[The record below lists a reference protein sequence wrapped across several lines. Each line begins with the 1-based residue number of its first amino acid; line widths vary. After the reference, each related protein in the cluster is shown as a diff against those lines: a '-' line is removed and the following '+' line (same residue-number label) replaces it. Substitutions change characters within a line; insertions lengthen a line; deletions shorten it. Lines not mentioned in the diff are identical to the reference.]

1 MSQLLSTEQNRI
13 RDELLGLI
21 DRPQSP
27 QPAVLIGLFGPA
39 GSGKTTVLESLSRT
53 SVTQA
58 ARTRNHRR
66 VTGLNIDACAI
77 PNYMLPWQHVLAQVL
92 DRLDE
97 QALPSEIDVIK
108 GLRSKLVALIK
119 RDPKMTAQDEDAA
132 IVVFT
137 KQFRQAIPGLI
148 SSSITQANN
157 VLLVGIDHLDKIDA
171 NTTADL
177 LDAVVYFLRVPGVA
191 VVVAADEGALVEKIN
206 QATEST
212 DGSTQLRSMLQ
223 ARLELS
229 ARAKSAATAGMGT
242 FSKPKPAPSTVAK
255 APAPAAPV
263 AATNTASASI
273 AELQPSTTKIAASTV
288 VTTPPKTEKS
298 PASAAV
304 AASIDAKA
312 TGSSATSMATAS
324 SYSKPDPKTM
334 GSSAASTA
342 TASSHSKPDPKAMG
356 SSAASTATAS
366 SRSKPAPKANTST
379 GPSLFARIFSHLLAR
394 NSPVML
400 ALFVFMVDRVSKIL
414 IRMISVEPPG
424 INIVTGWLR
433 LDQYFATTTANGV
446 VRGSLGLGAELVG
459 LFLAIILML
468 FSTDRKAGVSRSDA
482 LLSLA
487 SYGLIVGS
495 LSSNL
500 LDRLLYSGVLNFIH
514 LGNLPV
520 FNLAHVTLA
529 IGLLMLVYTLL
540 RSLRT

>member
-13 RDELLGLI
+13 RDEVLGLI

-132 IVVFT
+132 IVAFT

-157 VLLVGIDHLDKIDA
+157 VLLVGVDHLDKIDA

-263 AATNTASASI
+263 VATNIGSASI

-304 AASIDAKA
+304 AASIEAKVA
-312 TGSSATSMATAS
+312 GSSAT
-324 SYSKPDPKTM
+324 
-334 GSSAASTA
+334 
-342 TASSHSKPDPKAMG
+342 
-356 SSAASTATAS
+356 STATAS
-366 SRSKPAPKANTST
+366 SRSKPDPKANAST

>member
-132 IVVFT
+132 IVAFT

-157 VLLVGIDHLDKIDA
+157 VLLVGVDHLDKIDA

-191 VVVAADEGALVEKIN
+191 VVVAADEGALVEKVN

-223 ARLELS
+223 ARLELP
-229 ARAKSAATAGMGT
+229 ARVKSASTAGPVAAGMGA

-255 APAPAAPV
+255 ASAPAAPV
-263 AATNTASASI
+263 EATNTASASI

-312 TGSSATSMATAS
+312 TGSSATSTA
-324 SYSKPDPKTM
+324 
-334 GSSAASTA
+334 A
-342 TASSHSKPDPKAMG
+342 
-356 SSAASTATAS
+356 AS

-379 GPSLFARIFSHLLAR
+379 GPSLFARIFSRLLAS

>member
-263 AATNTASASI
+263 VATNIGSASI

-304 AASIDAKA
+304 AASIEAKVA
-312 TGSSATSMATAS
+312 GSSAT
-324 SYSKPDPKTM
+324 
-334 GSSAASTA
+334 
-342 TASSHSKPDPKAMG
+342 
-356 SSAASTATAS
+356 STATAS
-366 SRSKPAPKANTST
+366 SRSKPDPKANAST
-379 GPSLFARIFSHLLAR
+379 GPSLFARIFSRLLAS
-394 NSPVML
+394 NSPAML

>member
-132 IVVFT
+132 IVAFT

-157 VLLVGIDHLDKIDA
+157 VLLVGVDHLDKIDA

-223 ARLELS
+223 ARLELP
-229 ARAKSAATAGMGT
+229 ARAKSASTAGPVAAGMGA

-304 AASIDAKA
+304 AASIEAKVA
-312 TGSSATSMATAS
+312 GSSATSTAV
-324 SYSKPDPKTM
+324 
-334 GSSAASTA
+334 
-342 TASSHSKPDPKAMG
+342 
-356 SSAASTATAS
+356 AS

>member
-132 IVVFT
+132 IVAFT

-157 VLLVGIDHLDKIDA
+157 VLLVGVDHLDKIDA

-223 ARLELS
+223 ARLELP
-229 ARAKSAATAGMGT
+229 ARAKSASTAGPVAAGMGA

-255 APAPAAPV
+255 APAPAVPV

-312 TGSSATSMATAS
+312 TGSSATST
-324 SYSKPDPKTM
+324 
-334 GSSAASTA
+334 SA
-342 TASSHSKPDPKAMG
+342 
-356 SSAASTATAS
+356 AS

-379 GPSLFARIFSHLLAR
+379 GLSLFARIFSRLLAS

-414 IRMISVEPPG
+414 IRMTSVEPPG

>member
-108 GLRSKLVALIK
+108 GLRSKLVALSK

-132 IVVFT
+132 IVAFT

-157 VLLVGIDHLDKIDA
+157 VLLVGVDHLDKIDA

-223 ARLELS
+223 ARLELP
-229 ARAKSAATAGMGT
+229 ARAKSASTAGPVAAGMGA

-312 TGSSATSMATAS
+312 TGSSATSTAV
-324 SYSKPDPKTM
+324 
-334 GSSAASTA
+334 
-342 TASSHSKPDPKAMG
+342 
-356 SSAASTATAS
+356 AS

-379 GPSLFARIFSHLLAR
+379 GPSLFARIFSRLLAS
-394 NSPVML
+394 NSPAML

-414 IRMISVEPPG
+414 IRMISIEPPG

>member
-39 GSGKTTVLESLSRT
+39 GSGKTTLLESLSRT

-77 PNYMLPWQHVLAQVL
+77 PGYMLPWQHVLAQVL

-132 IVVFT
+132 IVAFT

-157 VLLVGIDHLDKIDA
+157 VLLVGVDHLDKIDA

-223 ARLELS
+223 ARLELP
-229 ARAKSAATAGMGT
+229 ARAKSASTAGPVAAGMGA

-255 APAPAAPV
+255 TPAPAAPV
-263 AATNTASASI
+263 EATNTTSASI

-288 VTTPPKTEKS
+288 VTAPPKTEKS

-312 TGSSATSMATAS
+312 AVSSASSTTAATA
-324 SYSKPDPKTM
+324 
-334 GSSAASTA
+334 G
-342 TASSHSKPDPKAMG
+342 
-356 SSAASTATAS
+356 AS
-366 SRSKPAPKANTST
+366 SRSKPAPKPNTSD
-379 GPSLFARIFSHLLAR
+379 GPSLFSRTFSRLLAS

-400 ALFVFMVDRVSKIL
+400 ALFVFLVDRMSKTL
-414 IRMISVEPPG
+414 IRMISAEPPG

-468 FSTDRKAGVSRSDA
+468 FSTDRNAGVSRSDA

-487 SYGLIVGS
+487 SFGLIVGS
-495 LSSNL
+495 LSANL

-529 IGLLMLVYTLL
+529 IGLLMLVYTLI

>member
-132 IVVFT
+132 IVAFT

-157 VLLVGIDHLDKIDA
+157 VLLVGVDHLDKIDA

-191 VVVAADEGALVEKIN
+191 VVVAAAMAAHPEG
-206 QATEST
+206 Q
-212 DGSTQLRSMLQ
+212 Q
-223 ARLELS
+223 
-229 ARAKSAATAGMGT
+229 
-242 FSKPKPAPSTVAK
+242 
-255 APAPAAPV
+255 
-263 AATNTASASI
+263 
-273 AELQPSTTKIAASTV
+273 
-288 VTTPPKTEKS
+288 
-298 PASAAV
+298 
-304 AASIDAKA
+304 
-312 TGSSATSMATAS
+312 
-324 SYSKPDPKTM
+324 
-334 GSSAASTA
+334 
-342 TASSHSKPDPKAMG
+342 
-356 SSAASTATAS
+356 
-366 SRSKPAPKANTST
+366 
-379 GPSLFARIFSHLLAR
+379 
-394 NSPVML
+394 
-400 ALFVFMVDRVSKIL
+400 
-414 IRMISVEPPG
+414 
-424 INIVTGWLR
+424 
-433 LDQYFATTTANGV
+433 
-446 VRGSLGLGAELVG
+446 
-459 LFLAIILML
+459 FL
-468 FSTDRKAGVSRSDA
+468 
-482 LLSLA
+482 
-487 SYGLIVGS
+487 
-495 LSSNL
+495 
-500 LDRLLYSGVLNFIH
+500 
-514 LGNLPV
+514 
-520 FNLAHVTLA
+520 
-529 IGLLMLVYTLL
+529 
-540 RSLRT
+540 

>member
-342 TASSHSKPDPKAMG
+342 TASS
-356 SSAASTATAS
+356 
-366 SRSKPAPKANTST
+366 RSKPAPKANTST